1 VSILPGR
8 TRSGQHG
15 PVDKEQVH
23 QLRDLLSTSGWVERT
38 RDFAGSLRRSTSQ
51 PGGLLLVGTPQ
62 EEPWHLAA
70 HLDDEARFSGLHGL
84 TPTLVRY
91 APPPGAPPHLAV
103 GLDRLQAVSRGETLF
118 VVAPTAAPEQ
128 LLERVADAKRIGATI
143 LSIDD
148 GDNDLADLAH
158 DRLIVPRYELDVPTE
173 LDMRLASV
181 DFETVQHLVSVAAG
195 EADQRVKMRD
205 RLIKLFE
212 RVSGP
217 APQR

>member
-1 VSILPGR
+1 MA
-8 TRSGQHG
+8 

-38 RDFAGSLRRSTSQ
+38 RDFAGSLRRSTTR

-70 HLDDEARFSGLHGL
+70 HLDDEARFSGLLEL

-118 VVAPTAAPEQ
+118 VVAPNAAPEQ

-148 GDNDLADLAH
+148 GDDDLAGLAH
-158 DRLIVPRYELDVPTE
+158 DRLIVPRYELEVPTG

-217 APQR
+217 APHR